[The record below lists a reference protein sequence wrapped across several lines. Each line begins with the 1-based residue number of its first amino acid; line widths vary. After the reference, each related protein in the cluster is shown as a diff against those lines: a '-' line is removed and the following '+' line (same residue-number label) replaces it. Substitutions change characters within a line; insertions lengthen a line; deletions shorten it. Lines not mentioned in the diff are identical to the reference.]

1 MILRFLFWFSFFFQI
16 PFCIAFAI
24 EIAAKESRNE
34 ILHMAPKAEIL
45 LSLGRLKG
53 ATIID
58 SWSLDKSFLFP
69 LNLHMLYTP
78 LSLPPPTHLA
88 TNLTTH
94 LLNYFLLNP
103 NP

>member
-1 MILRFLFWFSFFFQI
+1 MLAILKRFSKNDFAISVLVLFFFQI

-24 EIAAKESRNE
+24 QIAAKESRNE

-58 SWSLDKSFLFP
+58 S
-69 LNLHMLYTP
+69 
-78 LSLPPPTHLA
+78 
-88 TNLTTH
+88 
-94 LLNYFLLNP
+94 
-103 NP
+103 